1 MARKKNPRANRG
13 ATQKDA
19 AANPGQSAAAAQPA
33 GIAQGRAHAATG
45 AAGNPVAAASAQA
58 MSTHVPPSASSIPAS
73 PHTKSAPALP
83 RPPANDEL
91 RVADKTG
98 FEAAIYLAND
108 SQILRP
114 DGSKIDSSDVGWTY
128 EMGDS
133 DSRSEGLDMT
143 YMIPM
148 APPDGI
154 LVVKDAPGRR
164 VYDLNQGDISEGIGL
179 RIAAYVADG
188 HDLSELRQFMEDG
201 LFTHQAI
208 LEAVPGARTRFIKGV
223 NEVMTAAG
231 WQAAIDATLPN
242 NANSAVKACA
252 EVYSMVTTHALKQM
266 IHVVD
271 TRKFAVI
278 HEEPEFIVN
287 DDVLLRET
295 IIAQC
300 MEIFAPAH
308 FKRFTE
314 SLPKELNP
322 TTLAAHLAAFL
333 REQVEPLQSLAD
345 KIVMLRTAFRLA
357 RSYAFDPTGLPDE
370 LLAFPPLRRLSRLIN
385 VYAGLLG
392 NTKGQHFYTSTSI
405 SERKRSIEFALSVLR
420 NSPRM
425 ALVSTKTFIEL
436 FGVTSCHH
444 LGTFRGAVLWRHH
457 MLDLKFDM
465 MWRTK
470 EATPYLTPCNQN
482 QYPYQQVGKQY
493 TDAFMDV
500 GTWQA
505 VASLIA
511 RELAV
516 GGQASSS
523 HPVVAQ
529 LRGLMIPENE
539 LLCFALARA
548 DALYADVDSRTGEPF
563 ARYGVNAHDQWVGK
577 LPRSNGTQYIF
588 DDEKAAVLY
597 WAAGHTVKSEILP
610 RSHDLRP
617 GQIRDVAL
625 RDRSL
630 IGLSSAMLD
639 DSVVQA
645 YSATVDFPSPQ
656 YDLDGG
662 VHNSIDIVFTL
673 LQGLSGF
680 LGPKGSTPLAFS
692 SAAQPSWFHFVDH
705 QARYRASIL
714 LWVVACLASA
724 PNRAIRDHTT
734 AWLHV
739 RFGAIASSVMA
750 DAAAHTGEQ
759 MAREK
764 LHAGHYRGDLP
775 QIFAEAAMHRAI
787 APLMRFGYLSFP
799 TLKALIRA
807 MPVQYI
813 IPEAIKVVGMLYQE
827 SRNIENPTSYKG

>member
-1 MARKKNPRANRG
+1 MARKKTPRANR
-13 ATQKDA
+13 
-19 AANPGQSAAAAQPA
+19 NAAAQQQQQGTNAAQPS
-33 GIAQGRAHAATG
+33 GIAQNRAHNPPG
-45 AAGNPVAAASAQA
+45 GVGNPVAAASAQA
-58 MSTHVPPSASSIPAS
+58 MSSGTPVGASSVPAN
-73 PHTKSAPALP
+73 PHTASAPALP

-91 RVADKTG
+91 RVGDKTG
-98 FEAAIYLAND
+98 FEAAILLAGD

-114 DGSKIDSSDVGWTY
+114 DGSKIDSSDVGWVY

-133 DSRSEGLDMT
+133 DSRAEGLEMT

-179 RIAAYVADG
+179 RIASYVADG
-188 HDLSELRQFMEDG
+188 YDLSELRQFMEDSS
-201 LFTHQAI
+201 FTHQAM
-208 LEAVPGARTRFIKGV
+208 LTAVPGSRTRFIKGV
-223 NEVMTAAG
+223 NQVMTADG
-231 WQAAIDATLPN
+231 WQDAINKSLPS
-242 NANSAVKACA
+242 NANAVTRACA

-314 SLPKELNP
+314 ALPKEMNP
-322 TTLAAHLAAFL
+322 ATLAAHLAAFL

-357 RSYAFDPTGLPDE
+357 RSYAFDPTGLPEE
-370 LLAFPPLRRLSRLIN
+370 LVSFAPLRRLSRLLN
-385 VYAGLLG
+385 VYAGMLG
-392 NTKGQHFYTSTSI
+392 NTKGQYFYTSTSM

-436 FGVTSCHH
+436 FGITSCHH

-465 MWRTK
+465 VWRTN
-470 EATPYLTPCNQN
+470 EESPYLTPCYQV
-482 QYPYQQVGKQY
+482 QYPYQQVSKQY
-493 TDAFMDV
+493 TETFMDL

-516 GGQASSS
+516 GGQASNA
-523 HPVVAQ
+523 HPVTAQ
-529 LRGLMIPENE
+529 LRGLMIPDDEM
-539 LLCFALARA
+539 LCFALARA
-548 DALYADVDSRTGEPF
+548 DALYADVDASTGEPF
-563 ARYGVNAHDQWVGK
+563 ARYGINAHDQWVGK

-597 WAAGHTVKSEILP
+597 WAAGHVVDREIIP

-617 GQIRDVAL
+617 GQIKDAAL
-625 RDRSL
+625 RARSL
-630 IGLSSAMLD
+630 IGIEPDMLD
-639 DSVVQA
+639 NSVVQA
-645 YSATVDFPSPQ
+645 YSATIDFPNPQ
-656 YDLDGG
+656 YAIDGTA
-662 VHNSIDIVFTL
+662 HSSIEVVFTL
-673 LQGLSGF
+673 LRGLSGF
-680 LGPKGSTPLAFS
+680 LGPKGTTPLAFS
-692 SAAQPSWFHFVDH
+692 SQVQPTWFHFVDPN
-705 QARYRASIL
+705 ARYRASLL
-714 LWVVACLASA
+714 LWVVACLASG
-724 PNRAIRDHTT
+724 PNGAIRDHTT

-739 RFGAIASSVMA
+739 RFGTIATALMVE
-750 DAAAHTGEQ
+750 AAAHTSEQ

-764 LHAGHYRGDLP
+764 LHAGLYRGDLP

-787 APLMRFGYLSFP
+787 APLMRFGYLSYP
-799 TLKALIRA
+799 TLKALIRS

-813 IPEAIKVVGMLYQE
+813 IPEAIKVVAMMYQE